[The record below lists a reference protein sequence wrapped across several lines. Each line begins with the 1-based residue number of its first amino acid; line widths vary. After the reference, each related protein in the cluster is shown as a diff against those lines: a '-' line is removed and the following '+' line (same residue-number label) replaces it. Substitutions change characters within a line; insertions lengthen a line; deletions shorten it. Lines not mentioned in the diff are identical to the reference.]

1 MATQKSDL
9 EIYLELKKKLLAKIR
24 STKTS
29 ARDLPALSRELR
41 NVTAAIGELAAEE
54 EETEATRI
62 KREREER
69 RANRH
74 SNSDVQPDT

>member
-1 MATQKSDL
+1 MSNEKSDL
-9 EIYLELKKKLLAKIR
+9 DLYEDLKKKILSKIR

-29 ARDLPALSRELR
+29 PRDLPALSRELR
-41 NVTAAIGELAAEE
+41 NIMKAIGELAAEE

-74 SNSDVQPDT
+74 SNPDVQPDA